1 MTSDSYFVLIF
12 LQEALFPLVFNDF
25 AAAWADAVGINSDIN
40 KEVII
45 IFFIL

>member
-1 MTSDSYFVLIF
+1 MF
-12 LQEALFPLVFNDF
+12 LQEALLPLVFNDF
-25 AAAWADAVGINSDIN
+25 VAASADAVGTNSDIN